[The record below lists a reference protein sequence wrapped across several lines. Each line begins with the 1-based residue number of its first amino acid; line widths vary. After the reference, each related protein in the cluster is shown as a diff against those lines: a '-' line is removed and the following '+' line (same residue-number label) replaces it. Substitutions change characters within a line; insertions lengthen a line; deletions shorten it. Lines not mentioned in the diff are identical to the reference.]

1 MTARLLGPSSGGGLG
16 RWVNFTKGLDAV
28 SGNQGDLKV
37 GKRSGLV
44 KMTLREF
51 IFSWKDELVEY
62 YGSEFMTH
70 KDDILY
76 DTSIGDT
83 VIFCLVDNDENVDHL
98 PEEVKKKIRK
108 SGKWRRDK
116 LKHQWSYVNPLNR
129 IHGYIVLKDVTNE
142 QHKQKTLS
150 ISTVCSTYFSKKKG
164 IGSDLMDLAKSFAE
178 ATGYFDIVLEV
189 ANEFSGMGKES
200 DEEES
205 ADEDGSDDEE
215 SDDEESDEEEREYT
229 HEGYTFTWVYETGE
243 LIDPETDE
251 VVGHMVEDEDGEW
264 SPVLNDG
271 YEICMDDSWYPCE
284 NCIELLSEE
293 LWKKCMRKN
302 HRDIPYYNL
311 EQEYI
316 LDCLED
322 YFSCNLNSED
332 EDKLW
337 EGTNVRSIFEDEP
350 DDTEYYGFWYRKGK
364 NSQKDLIKFYEK
376 HGFVEDPDIHFTWC
390 CFDSI
395 PYPTMKFSFS

>member
-1 MTARLLGPSSGGGLG
+1 MTAYLLGPTSGNRFN
-16 RWVNFTKGLDAV
+16 RWENFTKGLDV
-28 SGNQGDLKV
+28 ISGNQGEIKV

-44 KMTLREF
+44 QMTLRDF
-51 IFSWKDELVEY
+51 IFSWKDELAEY
-62 YGSEFMTH
+62 YGSEFWTH
-70 KDDILY
+70 EDDVLY

-83 VIFCLVDNDENVDHL
+83 VIFCLVDNDENIDHI
-98 PEEVKKKIRK
+98 PAEIKKKTRK
-108 SGKWRRDK
+108 AGKWRRAK
-116 LKHQWSYVNPLNR
+116 LRHQWSYVNPLNR
-129 IHGYIVLKDVTNE
+129 IHGYIVLKNVTNE

-150 ISTVCSTYFSKKKG
+150 ISTVCSTYFTKKKG
-164 IGSDLMDLAKSFAE
+164 IGSDLIDLAKTFAE
-178 ATGYFDIVLEV
+178 ATGCFDIVLEV

-200 DEEES
+200 DEEYS
-205 ADEDGSDDEE
+205 DEEE
-215 SDDEESDEEEREYT
+215 SDDEGSDEDSDEEEQEYT
-229 HEGYTFTWVYETGE
+229 HEGYTFTWVYETDE
-243 LIDPETDE
+243 LIDPKTDKI
-251 VVGHMVEDEDGEW
+251 VGHMVEGEDGEW
-264 SPVLNDG
+264 SPILNDE
-271 YEICMDDSWYPCE
+271 YEVCMDDTWYPCE

-302 HRDIPYYNL
+302 HRNIPYYNL

-316 LDCLED
+316 KECLED

-337 EGTNVRSIFEDEP
+337 EGTEVRSIFEDEP
-350 DDTEYYGFWYRKGK
+350 DDSEYYGFWYRKGK

-376 HGFVEDPDIHFTWC
+376 HGFIEDPDIHFTWC

>member
-1 MTARLLGPSSGGGLG
+1 MTARLLGPTSGGLG
-16 RWVNFTKGLDAV
+16 RWFQTTKGLDTV
-28 SGNQGDLKV
+28 SLKM

-44 KMTLREF
+44 QMTLRDF
-51 IFSWKDELVEY
+51 IFRWKDELVEY

-70 KDDILY
+70 EDNILY
-76 DTSIGDT
+76 DTSVGDT
-83 VIFCLVDNDENVDHL
+83 IIFCLVDNDETVDHL
-98 PEEVKKKIRK
+98 PEDVKKKIRK
-108 SGKWRRDK
+108 AGKWRRDK
-116 LKHQWSYVNPLNR
+116 LRHQWSYVNPFNR

-142 QHKQKTLS
+142 RHKQKTLS

-164 IGSDLMDLAKSFAE
+164 IGSDLMDLAKDFAG

-189 ANEFSGMGKES
+189 ANEYSGMDKES
-200 DEEES
+200 DEEYSDEEES
-205 ADEDGSDDEE
+205 DEEDDEE
-215 SDDEESDEEEREYT
+215 EDEEEREYT
-229 HEGYTFTWVYETGE
+229 HEGYTFTWVYETDE

-251 VVGHMVEDEDGEW
+251 VVGLMVEDEDGEW
-264 SPVLNDG
+264 SPKLNDG
-271 YEICMDDSWYPCE
+271 YEVCMDDTWYPCE
-284 NCIELLSEE
+284 SCLELLSEE

-316 LDCLED
+316 KECLED

-337 EGTNVRSIFEDEP
+337 EGTDVRGFIEDEA
-350 DDTEYYGFWYRKGK
+350 DDSEYYGFWYRKGK

-376 HGFVEDPDIHFTWC
+376 HGFIEDPDIHFTWC

-395 PYPTMKFSFS
+395 PYPTMKFSIS